1 MITGSVNAKREAI
14 IHVAVHGKQD
24 QVRDVEAII
33 DTGYTGFLILPPQT
47 VEDLALT
54 YLGRMKC
61 TLANGALEDLEVYS
75 ATVTWDG
82 QERLIEVDVTNADPL
97 VGMLLLEGYK
107 LEIQVQPGGLVM
119 IESLT
124 TTADSA

>member
-1 MITGSVNAKREAI
+1 MITGSVNARREAI

-24 QVRDVEAII
+24 QVRDVDAVI

-47 VEDLALT
+47 VEELELT
-54 YLGRMKC
+54 YLGRMQC
-61 TLANGALEDLEVYS
+61 TLANGAKEDFEVYS

-97 VGMLLLEGYK
+97 VGMLLLDGYK
-107 LEIQVQPGGLVM
+107 LEIQVQPGGLVK
-119 IESLT
+119 IESLAVT
-124 TTADSA
+124 VDSP